1 MFPDSE
7 DDTSHASERRVENR
21 LSARFHSSLRYNNQ
35 TAVAHVVN
43 ISEQGALIAVLNE
56 NRPGVGDSVT
66 LDIDQMEQN
75 IMSLAAVVAHTKE
88 HLIGLTFTDPDELTQ
103 AALAEFVTGLDEEE

>member
-1 MFPDSE
+1 MSDLESN
-7 DDTSHASERRVENR
+7 RRVEAR
-21 LSARFHSSLRYNNQ
+21 IAARFYSHISYNNQ